1 MIRTKA
7 WIAVV
12 GAAAL
17 GAAGPTLAG
26 LLDPS
31 HTAAAAPRYP
41 PSKRTTFLL
50 SRALDGGLPDGP
62 SRNPSVS
69 GDGRFARAI
78 AYESDASN
86 LVPGDTNG
94 LTDVFVT
101 YRRKPWGAEGTPWQ
115 IRGNA

>member
-1 MIRTKA
+1 MMRARA
-7 WIAVV
+7 WIVV
-12 GAAAL
+12 AAATAL
-17 GAAGPTLAG
+17 GATGPLLAG

-31 HTAAAAPRYP
+31 PSVAAAPRYP

-101 YRRKPWGAEGTPWQ
+101 YR
-115 IRGNA
+115 